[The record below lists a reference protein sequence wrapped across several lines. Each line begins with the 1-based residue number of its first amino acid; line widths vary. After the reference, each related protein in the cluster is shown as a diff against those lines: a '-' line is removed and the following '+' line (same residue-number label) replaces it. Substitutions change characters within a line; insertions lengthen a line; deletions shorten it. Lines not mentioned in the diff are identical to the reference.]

1 MGPVQTSLPMSSM
14 IPKGQPCAV
23 LDIKD
28 CFFSIPL
35 HDEDKERFAFSI
47 VFPNS
52 QRPNLRFQW
61 KVLPQAMVNSPT
73 ICQITVDRALEPVRR
88 SNPTV
93 TIVQYMDDIL
103 IAVPSASQ
111 VDRAVSTVSE
121 TLKTN
126 GFEIASAKI
135 KKGPCVTFLGVEISS
150 SYITPP
156 QIKIRRDIETLHD
169 MQQLVGSLQWLRN
182 IILIPP
188 EVMDPLNDLLKGKN
202 SWEQKTLTP
211 EATRSLDFIE
221 QQMSRSTLTRW
232 DASASIDLYVHF
244 TKKGGVGALAQGPPD
259 KAQPILWVV
268 SGKPSRAFSP
278 GVECLG
284 NLIMKGRKLALKHL
298 GAEPTKIYL
307 PFRKQLSAQSTT
319 VSEHLAMALAGFG
332 GEIHYAAKPPWTQLL
347 AIVDID
353 LPPKIVDRPQPGPT
367 IFTDASSLTSTA
379 AAVWQSEEQWQCIKT
394 TDPMLSVQQLEAAAV
409 VLACGL
415 FPEEHLNIVTD
426 SIFVA
431 RLCLAMSGPGVAVST
446 VAMML
451 EEALFSRKGTISVIH
466 VNSHNPVK
474 GFFQIGNDKAD
485 AAAKGLWTLR
495 DARQLHESLHIGAK
509 ALAKKCGISTADA
522 KHVMATC
529 PHCQKSPLWSSGVN
543 PRGLKASEIWQ
554 TDFTLCQLL
563 KPRAWLAVTVDTYSG
578 VIVAT
583 QHPKTDSK
591 ATIQH
596 WPTAMAWLGIP
607 KQIKTDNGP
616 NFVSKSTQAFVAKW
630 GITLVHG
637 IPYNSTGQAIVER
650 ANQTL
655 KAKLEVLAK
664 TEGFTSSIPS
674 GDQARILA
682 TALLALNQF
691 SRGDEKTSPAQKH
704 WATRALEEG
713 PHVVVKNEL
722 GEWEQ
727 GWRLVLAG
735 RGYAAVKK
743 DGKDWIIGR
752 PRDAYTLVPE
762 ENDEPP
768 SNPATP
774 KDPAPL
780 GFPKI
785 GDSSLYQTYWCPASN
800 PGKSYCSHPKYGY
813 CGYWGCET
821 IVTSDRWQ
829 PQQPDKFLQ
838 VRVLY
843 HQEEEMYRFLEETI
857 LLRKRE
863 VMTGITIAMLLGLG
877 ATGTA
882 TGVSALVTQHQRLS
896 QLQMTIDEDLLRIEK
911 SISSL
916 ERSISS
922 LSEVVLQNRRGL
934 DLLLMQQ
941 GGLCAA
947 LREECCFYAD
957 HTGVVRDSMAE
968 LRGRLA
974 QRKRE
979 REAQQGWFE
988 SWFNQSP
995 WLATL
1000 VPTLIGP
1007 LTMILLTL
1015 IFGPCILNKLVSFV
1029 RRRLDKVDI
1038 LFVEHM
1044 QLS

>member
-1 MGPVQTSLPMSSM
+1 
-14 IPKGQPCAV
+14 
-23 LDIKD
+23 
-28 CFFSIPL
+28 
-35 HDEDKERFAFSI
+35 
-47 VFPNS
+47 
-52 QRPNLRFQW
+52 
-61 KVLPQAMVNSPT
+61 
-73 ICQITVDRALEPVRR
+73 
-88 SNPTV
+88 
-93 TIVQYMDDIL
+93 
-103 IAVPSASQ
+103 
-111 VDRAVSTVSE
+111 
-121 TLKTN
+121 
-126 GFEIASAKI
+126 
-135 KKGPCVTFLGVEISS
+135 
-150 SYITPP
+150 
-156 QIKIRRDIETLHD
+156 
-169 MQQLVGSLQWLRN
+169 
-182 IILIPP
+182 
-188 EVMDPLNDLLKGKN
+188 
-202 SWEQKTLTP
+202 
-211 EATRSLDFIE
+211 
-221 QQMSRSTLTRW
+221 
-232 DASASIDLYVHF
+232 
-244 TKKGGVGALAQGPPD
+244 
-259 KAQPILWVV
+259 
-268 SGKPSRAFSP
+268 
-278 GVECLG
+278 
-284 NLIMKGRKLALKHL
+284 
-298 GAEPTKIYL
+298 
-307 PFRKQLSAQSTT
+307 
-319 VSEHLAMALAGFG
+319 
-332 GEIHYAAKPPWTQLL
+332 
-347 AIVDID
+347 
-353 LPPKIVDRPQPGPT
+353 
-367 IFTDASSLTSTA
+367 
-379 AAVWQSEEQWQCIKT
+379 
-394 TDPMLSVQQLEAAAV
+394 
-409 VLACGL
+409 
-415 FPEEHLNIVTD
+415 
-426 SIFVA
+426 
-431 RLCLAMSGPGVAVST
+431 MSGPGVAVST

-485 AAAKGLWTLR
+485 AAAKRLWTLR

-522 KHVMATC
+522 KHVVATC
-529 PHCQKSPLWSSGVN
+529 PHCQKTPLWSSGVN

-596 WPTAMAWLGIP
+596 WLTAMAWLGIP

-630 GITLVHG
+630 EITLVHG

-691 SRGDEKTSPAQKH
+691 SRGDEKTNPAQKH

-752 PRDAYTLVPE
+752 PRDAYTPVPE

-785 GDSSLYQTYWCPASN
+785 GDFSLYQTYWCPASN

-843 HQEEEMYRFLEETI
+843 HQEEEMYHFLEETI

-863 VMTGITIAMLLGLG
+863 VMTSITIAMLLGLG

-947 LREECCFYAD
+947 LREECCFNAD

-1038 LFVEHM
+1038 LFVERM